1 MQNENYEKDFKPFL
15 IWLIVFMIGM
25 NGFPILVKAFPT
37 MTSAMQTKLSIIL
50 LLVALLALY
59 YIVYR
64 GEYVYYLP
72 GGPTF
77 RESYEAG
84 SEKRKAYAKKCLGG
98 MLKACAL
105 IVLFL
110 VISMFLGLA
119 GLYDWIIAGA
129 CIAAVIIAGSK
140 DRPEYFLIQ
149 KEESQEET
157 KEETTKEVE

>member
-25 NGFPILVKAFPT
+25 NGFPMLVKAFPT

-129 CIAAVIIAGSK
+129 CIGAVIVAGSK
-140 DRPEYFLIQ
+140 DRPEYFLIK
-149 KEESQEET
+149 KEESQEEI
-157 KEETTKEVE
+157 KEETTEEVE

>member
-15 IWLIVFMIGM
+15 IWLIAFMIGM
-25 NGFPILVKAFPT
+25 NGFPMLVKVLLE

-64 GEYVYYLP
+64 GESVYFLP

-77 RESYEAG
+77 REAKEAG
-84 SEKRKAYAKKCLGG
+84 SERRKAYAKKCLGG

-105 IVLFL
+105 TVLFL

-119 GLYDWIIAGA
+119 GLYDWIVAGA
-129 CIAAVIIAGSK
+129 CIGAVIVAGSK
-140 DRPEYFLIQ
+140 DRPEYFMM
-149 KEESQEET
+149 KKEEESQEEV
-157 KEETTKEVE
+157 KEENAEE